1 MQTGHAATVRA
12 TVLAPLEATA
22 QAARAQRAARAAT
35 TKVDFFTMVRGED

>member
-1 MQTGHAATVRA
+1 VRA
-12 TVLAPLEATA
+12 TVLAPLEAAA